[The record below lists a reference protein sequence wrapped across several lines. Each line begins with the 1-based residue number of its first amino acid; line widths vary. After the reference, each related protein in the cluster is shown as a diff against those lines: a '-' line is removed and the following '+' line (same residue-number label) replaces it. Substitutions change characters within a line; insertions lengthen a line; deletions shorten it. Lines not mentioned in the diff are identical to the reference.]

1 MPQKQN
7 NDNSGVISNFN
18 RSAYNKRSVHVPNEN
33 RVLFE
38 LTTISNN
45 EKSSKQF
52 TTAQMSSLIPR
63 GIHENSQN
71 QHQYSRNHET
81 SVNF

>member
-1 MPQKQN
+1 MRVDDHFEFIVPQTSKH
-7 NDNSGVISNFN
+7 DNSSGAGPENFN
-18 RSAYNKRSVHVPNEN
+18 SSAHNKRSVHVPNADN

-52 TTAQMSSLIPR
+52 TTAQMSSIIPR
-63 GIHENSQN
+63 GIHDIS
-71 QHQYSRNHET
+71 
-81 SVNF
+81 